1 MSTSLSFPHYGG
13 KETSKSSETAQQRPF
28 HKFSLF
34 YSGSFMQ
41 IFFLFPRKER
51 DSRRRRKKLF
61 SGYFFIFRAGVVK
74 TKSQLLRKKSI
85 LKERRPVSFSA
96 IPSIHNFFAASQF
109 VCFFSL
115 TMCKKKTLVP
125 PPLISV
131 LR

>member
-1 MSTSLSFPHYGG
+1 M
-13 KETSKSSETAQQRPF
+13 
-28 HKFSLF
+28 
-34 YSGSFMQ
+34 
-41 IFFLFPRKER
+41 
-51 DSRRRRKKLF
+51 
-61 SGYFFIFRAGVVK
+61 VK